1 MSNFIKDAQG
11 ELEHVVWPTNNETK
25 RYMLYT
31 VGTIIIMASLLAVLG
46 FGFQQSLRAVRGVF
60 PHDETLSTISGEA
73 NATNQDIDTLL
84 ESVQKKNTLSGST
97 QTGTISGEKTGLNK

>member
-1 MSNFIKDAQG
+1 MSNFLKDAQG

-31 VGTIIIMASLLAVLG
+31 VWTIVVMATILAVLG

-60 PHDETLSTISGEA
+60 PHDQINTTVSGEA
-73 NATNQDIDTLL
+73 TTTEDVNNIL
-84 ESVQKKNTLSGST
+84 ENVTKKKTLSGPTHSGKT
-97 QTGTISGEKTGLNK
+97 SVSGEKTLP